1 MKNLCLPVAI
11 IIFIFS
17 NTALGQDVNKP
28 IYKHLELNAAITTV
42 KDKYISDKRIKI
54 FEIEVDDHAKEPT
67 LKGVTSDA
75 DAYKALMEEAKIR
88 SGKFINKVEL
98 LPAKDLG
105 DKTFG
110 VINLSVADIRTEGKF
125 SAEMATQAILGTP
138 VRVLQEDGWYRIQT
152 PDGYIGWT
160 QLSSFKLM
168 TREEVTMWNK
178 TEKVVFT
185 DYFGFSYQAP
195 DRNSQHVSDLVL
207 SNMLKWEGTENGF
220 YKVSYPDGRKA
231 YVLKEQC
238 MHYDDWRKSNE
249 ITGESF
255 VKEAYKLMG
264 IPYVWGGTSVKGMD
278 CSGLTKTVLFM
289 HGIILM
295 RDASQQAYTG
305 IPVDISKGYENLKVG
320 DLMFFGKKAQDG
332 KKERVRHVAFYVG
345 NKKFI
350 HASGCIRISS
360 LDPQNTDYDEV
371 NTKEFIRAIR
381 ITGAVDKQGSN
392 IWSIEGNS
400 FYKQ

>member
-1 MKNLCLPVAI
+1 MKNLYLLAI
-11 IIFIFS
+11 VVFLFF
-17 NTALGQDVNKP
+17 NTTYGQNTDKP
-28 IYKHLELNAAITTV
+28 TYKHVELHEAISVV

-54 FEIEVDDHAKEPT
+54 FDIKVDDHAKEPT
-67 LKGVTSDA
+67 LEGVTSDTE
-75 DAYKALMEEAKIR
+75 AYKALMEEAQTR

-98 LPAKDLG
+98 LPAKDLD

-125 SAEMATQAILGTP
+125 SAEMATQSILGTP
-138 VRVLQEDGWYRIQT
+138 IRVLQKDGWYRIQT

-160 QLSSFKLM
+160 QLSSFKPM
-168 TREEVTMWNK
+168 TQEEVTAWNK
-178 TEKVVFT
+178 SPKIVFT

-195 DRNSQHVSDLVL
+195 DINSQHISDLVL
-207 SNMLKWEGTENGF
+207 SNMLKLEGEENGF
-220 YKVSYPDGRKA
+220 YKVSYPDGRNA
-231 YVLKEQC
+231 YVQKNQSMLYDEWIKSKET
-238 MHYDDWRKSNE
+238 
-249 ITGESF
+249 TGESF

-305 IPVDISKGYENLKVG
+305 IPVDISEGYENLQVG
-320 DLMFFGKKAQDG
+320 DLMFFGKKAQDD

-345 NKKFI
+345 DKKFI
-350 HASGCIRISS
+350 HASGCIRVSS
-360 LDPQNTDYDEV
+360 LDPQSPDYDEL

-381 ITGAVDKQGSN
+381 VTGAVDKQGSN
-392 IWSIEGNS
+392 IWSIERNS

>member
-1 MKNLCLPVAI
+1 MKNLYLLAI
-11 IIFIFS
+11 VVFLFF
-17 NTALGQDVNKP
+17 NTTYGQNSDKP
-28 IYKHLELNAAITTV
+28 TYKHVELEEAISTV
-42 KDKYISDKRIKI
+42 KDKYIPDKRIKI
-54 FEIEVDDHAKEPT
+54 FDIKVDDQAKEPT
-67 LKGVTSDA
+67 LEGVTSDA
-75 DAYKALMEEAKIR
+75 EAYKALMEEAQTR

-98 LPAKDLG
+98 LPAKDLD

-125 SAEMATQAILGTP
+125 SAEMATQSILGTP
-138 VRVLQEDGWYRIQT
+138 VRVLQKDGWYRIQT

-160 QLSSFKLM
+160 QLSSFKPM
-168 TREEVTMWNK
+168 TQEEVTAWNK
-178 TEKVVFT
+178 SPKIVFT

-195 DRNSQHVSDLVL
+195 DKNSQHISDLVL
-207 SNMLKWEGTENGF
+207 SNMLKLEGEENGF
-220 YKVSYPDGRKA
+220 YKVSYPDGRNA
-231 YVLKEQC
+231 YVQKNQSML
-238 MHYDDWRKSNE
+238 YDEWIKSKKT
-249 ITGESF
+249 TGESF

-289 HGIILM
+289 HSIILM

-305 IPVDISKGYENLKVG
+305 IPVDISEGYENLQVG
-320 DLMFFGKKAQDG
+320 DLMFFGKKAQDD

-345 NKKFI
+345 DKKFI
-350 HASGCIRISS
+350 HASGCIRVNS
-360 LDPQNTDYDEV
+360 LDPQSPDYDEL

-381 ITGAVDKQGSN
+381 VTGAVDKQNSN
-392 IWSIEGNS
+392 IWSIEENS

>member
-1 MKNLCLPVAI
+1 MKNLYLLAI
-11 IIFIFS
+11 VVFLFF
-17 NTALGQDVNKP
+17 NTTYGQNSDKST
-28 IYKHLELNAAITTV
+28 YKHVELEEAISTV
-42 KDKYISDKRIKI
+42 KDKYIPDKRIKI
-54 FEIEVDDHAKEPT
+54 FDIKVDDHAKEPT
-67 LKGVTSDA
+67 LEGVTSDTE
-75 DAYKALMEEAKIR
+75 AYKALMEEAQAR

-98 LPAKDLG
+98 LPAKDLD

-125 SAEMATQAILGTP
+125 SAEMATQSILGTP
-138 VRVLQEDGWYRIQT
+138 VRVLQKDGWYRIQT

-160 QLSSFKLM
+160 QLSSFKPM
-168 TREEVTMWNK
+168 TQEEVTAWNK
-178 TEKVVFT
+178 SPKIVFT

-195 DRNSQHVSDLVL
+195 DKNSQHISDLVL
-207 SNMLKWEGTENGF
+207 SNMLKLEGEENGF
-220 YKVSYPDGRKA
+220 YKVSYPDGRNA
-231 YVLKEQC
+231 YVQKNQSML
-238 MHYDDWRKSNE
+238 YDEWIKSKKT
-249 ITGESF
+249 TGESF

-305 IPVDISKGYENLKVG
+305 IPVDISEGYENLQVG
-320 DLMFFGKKAQDG
+320 DLMFFGKKAQDD

-345 NKKFI
+345 DKKFI
-350 HASGCIRISS
+350 HASGCIRVNS
-360 LDPQNTDYDEV
+360 LDPQSPDYDEL

-381 ITGAVDKQGSN
+381 VIGAVDKQNSN
-392 IWSIEGNS
+392 IWSIEENS

>member
-1 MKNLCLPVAI
+1 MKNLYLPAI
-11 IIFIFS
+11 VVLLFS
-17 NTALGQDVNKP
+17 NTTFGQNTDKP
-28 IYKHLELNAAITTV
+28 IYKHVELYEAISVV
-42 KDKYISDKRIKI
+42 KDKYIPDKRVKI
-54 FEIEVDDHAKEPT
+54 FDIEVDDYAKEPT
-67 LKGVTSDA
+67 LKGVTSDTE
-75 DAYKALMEEAKIR
+75 AYRALIEEAEIR

-98 LPAKDLG
+98 LPAKNLG
-105 DKTFG
+105 DKTSG

-138 VRVLQEDGWYRIQT
+138 IRVLQKDGWYRVQT
-152 PDGYIGWT
+152 PDGYIGWI
-160 QLSSFKLM
+160 QLSSFTPM
-168 TREEVTMWNK
+168 TQEEITAWNK
-178 TEKVVFT
+178 APKIVFT

-195 DRNSQHVSDLVL
+195 DKNSQHVSDLVL
-207 SNMLKWEGTENGF
+207 SNILKWEGEENGF

-231 YVLKEQC
+231 YIQKNQSML
-238 MHYDDWRKSNE
+238 YDDWRKSKE
-249 ITGESF
+249 ATGESF
-255 VKEAYKLMG
+255 VIEAYKLMG

-305 IPVDISKGYENLKVG
+305 IPVDISNGYENLQVG
-320 DLMFFGKKAQDG
+320 DLMFFGKKAQGD

-345 NKKFI
+345 NKQFI
-350 HASGCIRISS
+350 HASGCIRVSS
-360 LDPQNTDYDEV
+360 LDPQSPDYDEA

-381 ITGAVDKQGSN
+381 VTGAVDQQNTN
-392 IWSIEGNS
+392 IWSIEKNS